1 MLVINI
7 HDHYLSRRSCPH
19 CLLLLLRLLLE
30 RDRSLCFRGRD
41 QLVAFNLMHSGNND
55 VSKASSLT
63 LFMSFTAG
71 AATVCA
77 STIAHVFA
85 RIFRLSARLDSLFQ
99 I

>member
-19 CLLLLLRLLLE
+19 CLLLLLLE

-63 LFMSFTAG
+63 FFMSFTAG

-77 STIAHVFA
+77 STIAHDLLEF
-85 RIFRLSARLDSLFQ
+85 FEFSSPPFSNQ